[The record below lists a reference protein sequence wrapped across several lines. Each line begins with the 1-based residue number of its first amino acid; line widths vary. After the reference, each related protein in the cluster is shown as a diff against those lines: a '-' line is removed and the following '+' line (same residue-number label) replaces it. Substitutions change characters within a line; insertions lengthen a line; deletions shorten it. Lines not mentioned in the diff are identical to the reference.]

1 MASVLP
7 SSGDDHSQVGSSP
20 STPREFHLFEEL
32 AKSVISLIEILG
44 VQQTLALTPNLSKF
58 SAGTRI
64 LAIGLGMA
72 FAESLSRC
80 LIPIVMGARG
90 SEFSWTYLELAI
102 GSNISLLLHLAFVT
116 FVWLRMRTD
125 VNKATLP
132 LIWSALIAYCALPSL
147 DNYLTLGPLH
157 IDSWTLMGFHAV
169 AALVA
174 CVIAKG
180 LLSSYTAQRAAS
192 AVGQK
197 KGQ

>member
-7 SSGDDHSQVGSSP
+7 SSGDDHSQVGSTP
-20 STPREFHLFEEL
+20 SSPREFHFFEEV
-32 AKSVISLIEILG
+32 AKSLISLIEIFG
-44 VQQTLALTPNLSKF
+44 VQQTLQLTPNLSKF

-132 LIWSALIAYCALPSL
+132 LIWAALIAYCSLPSV
-147 DNYLTLGPLH
+147 DNYLTFSSLR
-157 IDSWTLMGFHAV
+157 IDSWILLGLHAV
-169 AALVA
+169 VAVVA
-174 CVIAKG
+174 CVLAKG
-180 LLSSYTAQRAAS
+180 LLSSYQAQRAAS